1 MSLPFASGLI
11 PAPACPVQRGRCWVT
26 QVAEPV
32 LTLGSHSPGPEALV
46 TSVVEG
52 EPPTYTSQV

>member
-11 PAPACPVQRGRCWVT
+11 PAPACPVQRWQCQVT
-26 QVAEPV
+26 QVAGTVP
-32 LTLGSHSPGPEALV
+32 TLGSYSPGPKALV